1 MNKACLESLWYSQI
15 WKSKSKSSL
24 FIILLMEEILYHLG
38 CIKLCQTWVF
48 FSNELVWFL
57 PSTVWP
63 IYTFKIPNQ
72 ISMSFYETFGHYERK
87 EAPKITPTKKT
98 TIIIYISNQIN
109 MQGSFWQDFFHNS
122 PPQQILIIGGGLL
135 LETFE
140 TNIAPENGWLEDD
153 PFDGWKTILSFGVSA
168 YFQVLLLMVQ
178 RSSTTWDR

>member
-1 MNKACLESLWYSQI
+1 MNKACLESPNL
-15 WKSKSKSSL
+15 
-24 FIILLMEEILYHLG
+24 EIKVKVLTFHHPVDGRNSAPPGMYKALPNMS
-38 CIKLCQTWVF
+38 F

-63 IYTFKIPNQ
+63 IYSFKIPNQ

-109 MQGSFWQDFFHNS
+109 MQGSFCQDFFHNN
-122 PPQQILIIGGGLL
+122 PPTFIFGGGTLP
-135 LETFE
+135 E

-153 PFDGWKTILSFGVSA
+153 PFLLGFSLFSGATVDGSEILHHLRSNKTLQII
-168 YFQVLLLMVQ
+168 
-178 RSSTTWDR
+178 W